1 MFKAIYQQEKT
12 ALRQIVI
19 FFNREQQQGQERP
32 SGQGP
37 GIGAPTLWQKK
48 AMCWFLKLIK

>member
-1 MFKAIYQQEKT
+1 MFKPIYQQEKT